1 MFPHGSRQK
10 KLLTGIRRTTGSGR
24 RRFWELLKK
33 TSREIYYLGVPSGG
47 GQDVVGVEPEGN
59 APRMDEIDQEWRKMS
74 GCSENHQ
81 QKGWLATRET
91 GKEGGAKGREGVLK
105 MTRIWERRGKG
116 EGGTGKDGDI
126 ALVRTILRR
135 RPSRFSE
142 AVDSRWGGAISITR
156 NGNTTF
162 TLFCVLIIL

>member
-1 MFPHGSRQK
+1 M
-10 KLLTGIRRTTGSGR
+10 
-24 RRFWELLKK
+24 
-33 TSREIYYLGVPSGG
+33 GG
-47 GQDVVGVEPEGN
+47 GQDVVGVEPERN
-59 APRMDEIDQEWRKMS
+59 APRMDEIDQGWRRMS
-74 GCSENHQ
+74 GCSEIHQ

-91 GKEGGAKGREGVLK
+91 GKEEGTKGRVCVK
-105 MTRIWERRGKG
+105 MTRIWERREKG

-156 NGNTTF
+156 NGNTNLFFIFLCTI
-162 TLFCVLIIL
+162 LFCSI

>member
-91 GKEGGAKGREGVLK
+91 GKEGGAKGREGVCEDDEILGEE
-105 MTRIWERRGKG
+105 RERRRRNRKRWRYR
-116 EGGTGKDGDI
+116 TG
-126 ALVRTILRR
+126 ANNFTTASEPVQR
-135 RPSRFSE
+135 SR
-142 AVDSRWGGAISITR
+142 
-156 NGNTTF
+156 
-162 TLFCVLIIL
+162 